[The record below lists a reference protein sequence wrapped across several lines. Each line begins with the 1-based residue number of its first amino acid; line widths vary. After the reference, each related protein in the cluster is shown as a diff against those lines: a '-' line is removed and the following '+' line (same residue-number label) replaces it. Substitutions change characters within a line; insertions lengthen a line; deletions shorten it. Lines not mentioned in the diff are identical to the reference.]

1 MDSSI
6 PVGFSAEQLEFLNSR
21 YVLKDACTERHT
33 ETTKQITD
41 KLYIESK
48 QTFEKQIFTLTATL
62 YILIGIVVFC
72 LILTIITEIKVVNFI
87 NGFEYVEETTYEI
100 EQNEG
105 NNAAIIGNESEVNIT
120 YGTDSQGKEERIL
133 EKKRQ

>member
-1 MDSSI
+1 MNECQKC
-6 PVGFSAEQLEFLNSR
+6 AKEN
-21 YVLKDACTERHT
+21 Y
-33 ETTKQITD
+33 KQ
-41 KLYIESK
+41 LYIESK
-48 QTFEKQIFTLTATL
+48 QTFEKQIFTLTALL